1 MKKWMTMGLTLI
13 AITSTFAQPDKRHN
27 MSKDEMQAKKVSFIA
42 NELELNTEEAQRF
55 WPVYNEY
62 QAEIELIRKEQM
74 DNMKLMVD
82 ARRTGTALSD
92 TQIEKMMTTR
102 FANQSKLL
110 EIEKRYYERFKKV
123 LPLEKVARFYA
134 AEERFKLEMLREMRD
149 RPHPPGKK

>member
-1 MKKWMTMGLTLI
+1 MKKWMTILVSAALVTT
-13 AITSTFAQPDKRHN
+13 AFAQPRHE
-27 MSKDEMQAKKVSFIA
+27 MKKEEMQAKKVAFIA
-42 NELELNTEEAQRF
+42 TELELSTEEAQKF

-62 QAEIELIRKEQM
+62 QAEIDKIRKEQM
-74 DNMKLMVD
+74 DNMKLIMD
-82 ARRTGTALSD
+82 ARKTGTALSD
-92 TQIEKMMTTR
+92 TEIEKMMTTR